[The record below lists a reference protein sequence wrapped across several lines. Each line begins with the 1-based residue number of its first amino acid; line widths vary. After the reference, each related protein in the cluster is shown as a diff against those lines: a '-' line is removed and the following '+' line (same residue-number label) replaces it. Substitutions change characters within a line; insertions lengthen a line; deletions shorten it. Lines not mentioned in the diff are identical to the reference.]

1 VVEEMAENMALVR
14 DYSYFWE
21 GQEKEQRKSDK
32 VLEGS
37 GLRKNSWE
45 DFVME
50 NGPLEVGGCRRQ
62 SIQTF
67 VGFDSV

>member
-1 VVEEMAENMALVR
+1 MTENMVLLR
-14 DYSYFWE
+14 DYSYFGK

-50 NGPLEVGGCRRQ
+50 NRPWKWEGADASLYKRL
-62 SIQTF
+62 
-67 VGFDSV
+67 